1 VFVVAV
7 VGGWMLFA
15 KSTSLRRRGLAKIF
29 LSERFE
35 LALRLRLAID
45 PIERELVRPRR
56 NAIAP
61 SPRCSI
67 GTYLQSEQEVTMYP

>member
-1 VFVVAV
+1 
-7 VGGWMLFA
+7 MLFA
-15 KSTSLRRRGLAKIF
+15 KGTSLRRPGLAKIF

-56 NAIAP
+56 SAP

-67 GTYLQSEQEVTMYP
+67 GTYLQSELEVMYP